1 MSNDARTSPSID
13 RDEHDYKNDAKK
25 VSLWGYD
32 AATDTSFRL
41 GGLGKLVTEK
51 FDHITASYPDGVT
64 EIYVFRTGGSGG
76 ATVATVTVVYTS
88 SSKQLISTV
97 ART

>member
-1 MSNDARTSPSID
+1 MTRDAVTSPSID

-41 GGLGKLVTEK
+41 GGLGKLVTEH
-51 FDHITASYPDGVT
+51 FDYIGLSPDSSRPTTVT
-64 EIYVFRTGGSGG
+64 YKVGGSGG
-76 ATVATVTVVYTS
+76 TTVATLTIAYDGSTSNITSVTR
-88 SSKQLISTV
+88 
-97 ART
+97 A